1 MSVAPS
7 SVTTMASYNANPH
20 SEGVNLSVRYTNGIC
35 TEILLSTPQVKTL
48 LALLVD
54 LQDSVQEAELI
65 QSQFLDGS
73 VYVRIQLGD
82 DVYATINYW

>member
-7 SVTTMASYNANPH
+7 SDTTMTSYNANH
-20 SEGVNLSVRYTNGIC
+20 RSEGVNLSVVYANGIC

-48 LALLVD
+48 LALLLD
-54 LQDSVQEAELI
+54 LQDSVKEAELI
-65 QSQFLDGS
+65 QSQFVDGS
-73 VYVRIQLGD
+73 VYARIQLGD